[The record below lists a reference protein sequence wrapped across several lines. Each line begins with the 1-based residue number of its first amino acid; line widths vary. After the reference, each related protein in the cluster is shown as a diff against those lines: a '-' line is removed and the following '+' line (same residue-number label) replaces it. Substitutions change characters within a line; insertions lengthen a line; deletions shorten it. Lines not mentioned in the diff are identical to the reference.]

1 MAADGKNW
9 AISATEA
16 ALLGLL
22 TRGEMSGYDIQHAAE
37 TSGGFFWAP
46 AKSRIYAV
54 LPQLVARG
62 FATSR
67 SVVQETRPT
76 KQLYRITRAG
86 RDALQRWLEEP
97 PSMEPERAPLLL
109 KIYFGELLEPDV
121 LIRHVQKLNAEAT
134 ELRDRLEALETD
146 GSDPFGELTVR
157 HGLEWARAMI
167 RWSSGT
173 EQELEARIGR
183 DAAPS
188 AKPS

>member
-1 MAADGKNW
+1 MADGKHW
-9 AISATEA
+9 AITATEA

-22 TRGEMSGYDIQHAAE
+22 TRGERSGYDIQQEAE

-109 KIYFGELLEPDV
+109 KIYFGELLEPEV
-121 LIRHVQKLNAEAT
+121 LISHVRKLRAEADALS
-134 ELRDRLEALETD
+134 ERLGALDQSPTAASLFAD
-146 GSDPFGELTVR
+146 LTIR
-157 HGLEWARAMI
+157 HGLEWAQAMS
-167 RWSSGT
+167 RWAAGA
-173 EQELEARIGR
+173 EREIEARLGVP
-183 DAAPS
+183 APR
-188 AKPS
+188 

>member
-1 MAADGKNW
+1 MADPKNW
-9 AISATEA
+9 SITATEA

-54 LPQLVARG
+54 LPQLVSRG

-67 SVVQETRPT
+67 QVVQESRPT

-97 PSMEPERAPLLL
+97 PTMEPERAPLLL
-109 KIYFGELLEPDV
+109 KIYFGELLEPEI
-121 LIRHVQKLNAEAT
+121 LISHVRKLKLEADALVSRLT
-134 ELRDRLEALETD
+134 ELDRSPSNASL
-146 GSDPFGELTVR
+146 FGDLTVR
-157 HGLEWARAMI
+157 HGLEWAHAMS
-167 RWSSGT
+167 RWAEGAES
-173 EQELEARIGR
+173 EIEARLAVPGQ
-183 DAAPS
+183 AV
-188 AKPS
+188 

>member
-1 MAADGKNW
+1 MTGRDNR

-22 TRGEMSGYDIQHAAE
+22 TRGEMSGYDVQRAAE

-54 LPQLVARG
+54 LPRLVTRG

-67 SVVQETRPT
+67 SVVQETRPK

-86 RDALQRWLEEP
+86 RDALQLWLEEP
-97 PSMEPERAPLLL
+97 PTMEPERVPLLL

-121 LIRHVQKLNAEAT
+121 LVSHVRKLKAEADSLI
-134 ELRDRLEALETD
+134 ERLGALDQTPTAESLF
-146 GSDPFGELTVR
+146 SDLTIR
-157 HGLEWARAMI
+157 HGLEWAHAMS
-167 RWSSGT
+167 RWA
-173 EQELEARIGR
+173 ENAVHEIEARLAVPNPLDG
-183 DAAPS
+183 
-188 AKPS
+188 

>member
-1 MAADGKNW
+1 MTDAKTR
-9 AISATEA
+9 AITATEA

-54 LPQLVARG
+54 LPQLVHHG

-67 SVVQETRPT
+67 SVAQERRPT
-76 KQLYRITRAG
+76 KQLYRVTRAG

-109 KIYFGELLEPDV
+109 KIYFGELLEPEI
-121 LIRHVQKLNAEAT
+121 LISHVRKLRAEADALG
-134 ELRDRLEALETD
+134 ERLSALD
-146 GSDPFGELTVR
+146 QAPSGASLFGDLTIR
-157 HGLEWARAMI
+157 HGLEWADAMS
-167 RWSSGT
+167 RWAAGA
-173 EQELEARIGR
+173 EREIEARLSVPDI
-183 DAAPS
+183 
-188 AKPS
+188 

>member
-1 MAADGKNW
+1 MADKKNW
-9 AISATEA
+9 TITATEA

-22 TRGEMSGYDIQHAAE
+22 TRGEMSGYDVQNVAE

-54 LPQLVARG
+54 LPRLVARG

-86 RDALQRWLEEP
+86 RDALQLWLEEP

-109 KIYFGELLEPDV
+109 KIYFGELLEPEV
-121 LIRHVQKLNAEAT
+121 LVSHVRKLKVEADALI
-134 ELRDRLEALETD
+134 ERLGMLDPAPTT
-146 GSDPFGELTVR
+146 GSLFSDLTVR
-157 HGLEWARAMI
+157 HGIEWAQAMS
-167 RWSSGT
+167 RWA
-173 EQELEARIGR
+173 ENAEREIEARL
-183 DAAPS
+183 ALPATPAPS
-188 AKPS
+188 

>member
-1 MAADGKNW
+1 MGDPKNW
-9 AISATEA
+9 SISATEA

-54 LPQLVARG
+54 LPQLVTRG

-67 SVVQETRPT
+67 SVEQESRPT

-97 PSMEPERAPLLL
+97 PSMEAERAPVLL
-109 KIYFGELLEPDV
+109 KIYFGELLDPEV
-121 LIRHVQKLNAEAT
+121 LISHVRKLKAEADA
-134 ELRDRLEALETD
+134 LIDRLTLLEQAPA
-146 GSDPFGELTVR
+146 GASLFGDLTIH
-157 HGLEWARAMI
+157 HGLEWARAMS
-167 RWSSGT
+167 RWAAGA
-173 EQELEARIGR
+173 EQEITARLMPAGKT
-183 DAAPS
+183 S
-188 AKPS
+188 